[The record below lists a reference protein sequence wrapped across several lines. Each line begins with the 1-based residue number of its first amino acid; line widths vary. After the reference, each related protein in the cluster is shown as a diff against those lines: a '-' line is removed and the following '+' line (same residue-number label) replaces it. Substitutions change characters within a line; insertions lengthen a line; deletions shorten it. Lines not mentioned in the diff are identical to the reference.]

1 MSERSVRRCSVA
13 DPDPRRR
20 MLLRSLLGVSVTAT
34 LGGALLGGGKIAIV
48 GSMYHLQGGRVEFF
62 G

>member
-1 MSERSVRRCSVA
+1 
-13 DPDPRRR
+13 

-48 GSMYHLQGGRVEFF
+48 GSMYHLQGGGRVEFF